1 MPTHPVVSIERAV
14 QHPRR
19 EDLQLGD
26 VLQALADPLRLRI
39 VCTLAESGTELS
51 CSAFE
56 LPVTKSTS
64 THHFRVLREAGI
76 IHQRYEGTARLNG
89 LRREDLEASFPGVLD
104 SILRAARGRTDGGE
118 CDG

>member
-1 MPTHPVVSIERAV
+1 MSTQPVVSYDRAV
-14 QHPRR
+14 PHPRR
-19 EDLQLGD
+19 EDLHLGD
-26 VLQALADPLRLRI
+26 LLQALADPLRLRI

-76 IHQRYEGTARLNG
+76 IHQRYEGTARLNE
-89 LRREDLEASFPGVLD
+89 LRREDLEATFPGLLD
-104 SILRAARGRTDGGE
+104 SILRAARGDSADSE